1 MRRAEAVE
9 HPFSIVGMCIALGL
23 VHLRRGTA
31 NEAITFLER
40 GINLCQTY
48 GLDTWVPLNASS
60 LGLAY
65 AFTGRHSEAVEIVE
79 DAIRRG
85 KEARLTHYE
94 PVRMNFLSQVYSLSG
109 RYQDALAIA
118 QDTLKLARRYG
129 ERGAEAWAS
138 YLIGASMA
146 ELHPNQRKDVRE
158 SYIAAQNLAEE
169 LSMRPLIAHCA
180 LGLAKLDAASG
191 DRATARSELQSA
203 LSMYRDMDMQFY
215 LQLAENEQ
223 GIRGLD

>member
-1 MRRAEAVE
+1 M
-9 HPFSIVGMCIALGL
+9 
-23 VHLRRGTA
+23 
-31 NEAITFLER
+31 
-40 GINLCQTY
+40 
-48 GLDTWVPLNASS
+48 NASS

-65 AFTGRHSEAVEIVE
+65 AFTGRHSEAVETVE

-191 DRATARSELQSA
+191 DSATARSELQSA
-203 LSMYRDMDMQFY
+203 LSMYRDMDMPFWLEQAETEM
-215 LQLAENEQ
+215 LQL
-223 GIRGLD
+223 R